1 MTMDKALKKIKV
13 LVFDVD
19 GVLTDGKII
28 IDGNGVETKAFDVQD
43 GFGIVFAQKAG
54 LKTALISARVSDVVR
69 YRAEDLKID
78 KVFTGVYPKTGA
90 YEQMLQE
97 FRVSDSEV
105 CFVGDDLADLVVL
118 KRVGFAVAVANAVPE
133 VKQAVH
139 YVTSRRGGDGAAREV
154 IEMVLK
160 AQGKWGPQLYEY

>member
-1 MTMDKALKKIKV
+1 MTDKALKNIKV
-13 LVFDVD
+13 LAFDVD

-54 LKTALISARVSDVVR
+54 LKTVLISARASDAVR
-69 YRAEDLKID
+69 YRAEELKID
-78 KVFTGVYPKTGA
+78 QAFIGVYPKTSA
-90 YEQMLQE
+90 YEQMLKD
-97 FRVSDSEV
+97 FKVSDSEV
-105 CFVGDDLADLVVL
+105 CFVADDLADLVVL

-133 VKQAVH
+133 VKQAAH
-139 YVTSRRGGDGAAREV
+139 YVTSAKGGEGAAREV

-160 AQGKWGPQLYEY
+160 AQGKWGPELYEH